1 MHDAMND
8 THARI
13 ACNAITVHHC
23 PPQSEETVELTDAYI
38 EALENETRVTT
49 PKHQYLYKPVNT
61 EGDVAVLL
69 MNSDSAAQELTA
81 DFSAIPGVK
90 CASCRVTDVWT
101 GKDTGM
107 HKDSYKVQV
116 ASHDVAFLLVKAQ

>member
-1 MHDAMND
+1 MND

-13 ACNAITVHHC
+13 ACNATTVHHC

-90 CASCRVTDVWT
+90 CASCRVLFCPLFVCLRFYT
-101 GKDTGM
+101 
-107 HKDSYKVQV
+107 
-116 ASHDVAFLLVKAQ
+116 FPLLLFFFGRW